1 MVGSLNHH
9 RFSFSIKKIV
19 IRVIF
24 FFTTPRDNL
33 AEEAVVTRRWEDTE
47 GQGDHISRRSTKAE
61 DDSEQAELE
70 DSGDAF

>member
-1 MVGSLNHH
+1 MVGSLNLHC
-9 RFSFSIKKIV
+9 FSFSIKKNV

-24 FFTTPRDNL
+24 CFTKPRDDL

-47 GQGDHISRRSTKAE
+47 GQGDHSIRRSAKVE

>member
-1 MVGSLNHH
+1 MVGLLDRH
-9 RFSFSIKKIV
+9 RFSFGIKKNV

-24 FFTTPRDNL
+24 FFTRSRDNL
-33 AEEAVVTRRWEDTE
+33 AEEAVVTRRWKDTE
-47 GQGDHISRRSTKAE
+47 GQGDHSSRRSTKVE